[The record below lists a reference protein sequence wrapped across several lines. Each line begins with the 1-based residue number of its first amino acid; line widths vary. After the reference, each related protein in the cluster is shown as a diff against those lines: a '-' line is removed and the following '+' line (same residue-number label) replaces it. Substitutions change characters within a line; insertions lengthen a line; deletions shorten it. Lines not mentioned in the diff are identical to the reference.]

1 MLVRTV
7 GDFGVARIALERSI
21 LELNFWDPRDYC
33 EDSYRRV
40 DDRPYGGGPGMV
52 MQAPPLAAAI
62 RDARLAGQGRVIG
75 LSPQGRPLD
84 QGTVEFVPGTPNC
97 FGS

>member
-1 MLVRTV
+1 MRIDIVSIFPMLVRTV

-33 EDSYRRV
+33 EDNYRRV

-52 MQAPPLAAAI
+52 M
-62 RDARLAGQGRVIG
+62 
-75 LSPQGRPLD
+75 
-84 QGTVEFVPGTPNC
+84 
-97 FGS
+97 